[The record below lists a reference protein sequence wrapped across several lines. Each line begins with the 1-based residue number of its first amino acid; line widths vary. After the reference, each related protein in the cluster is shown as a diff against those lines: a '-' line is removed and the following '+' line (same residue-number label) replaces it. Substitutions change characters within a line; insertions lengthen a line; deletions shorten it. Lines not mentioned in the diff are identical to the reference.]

1 VSLELTNAGGRDGDE
16 VVQVYSQ
23 RVGVENP
30 QLPRQRLCAFQ
41 RVSLHA
47 GQRSPVTLSF
57 PAANLRHWDTR
68 TKAYVVD
75 AGAYELRVG
84 ASSAD
89 LRQTVAIRIEP

>member
-23 RVGVENP
+23 RIGAENP

-41 RVSLHA
+41 RVSLRP

-57 PAANLRHWDTR
+57 PAANLRHWDTQ
-68 TKAYVVD
+68 TKTYVVD
-75 AGAYELRVG
+75 AGDYELHVG

-89 LRQTVAIRIEP
+89 IRQTVAIRIEP